1 MARDDKGATLIE
13 YGLIVSLVSV
23 VIIIVLQA
31 IGDNLSAAFTAVT
44 TALGVR

>member
-1 MARDDKGATLIE
+1 MARDDKGTTVIE

-31 IGDNLSAAFTAVT
+31 VGDHLSAAFTAVT
-44 TALGVR
+44 TALGMS

>member
-1 MARDDKGATLIE
+1 MAREDKGATLIE
-13 YGLIVSLVSV
+13 IGLIVSLVSV

-31 IGDNLSAAFTAVT
+31 VAENLSAAFTAAA